1 MVRIITGAKK
11 TATKKPAA
19 KKPTKAASSK
29 NKPYKI
35 EKEVVIINGTKA
47 STALKKAVPA
57 VKVRVSRGKSYDPTA
72 TIKSPDDTASFFRKF
87 FTANKVEGQEQ
98 FAVMYLTRN
107 NAVIGIYMHTIGA
120 MTAVMVEA
128 KLIVATAMQLAAEN
142 IITCHNHP
150 SGNLTPSD
158 ADYKVAALLS
168 KQCKL
173 FGIGLQDNLII
184 TKTSSRSYS

>member
-1 MVRIITGAKK
+1 MVKILSGIKGTKK
-11 TATKKPAA
+11 VAPKKPAPTA
-19 KKPTKAASSK
+19 KKKTYKA
-29 NKPYKI
+29 
-35 EKEVVIINGTKA
+35 EKEFIVINGTKA
-47 STALKKAVPA
+47 STALSKAVPA
-57 VKVRVSRGKSYDPTA
+57 VKVRVSRGKSYDPNFIVKTNTDVVA
-72 TIKSPDDTASFFRKF
+72 AFRKF

-98 FAVMYLTRN
+98 MAVMYLARGLQ
-107 NAVIGIYMHTIGA
+107 VIGIYMHTVGA
-120 MTAVMVEA
+120 MTAVMVET
-128 KLIVATAMQLAAEN
+128 KLIMATAMQLAAEN

-184 TKTSSRSYS
+184 TKTSFRSYS

>member
-1 MVRIITGAKK
+1 
-11 TATKKPAA
+11 
-19 KKPTKAASSK
+19 
-29 NKPYKI
+29 
-35 EKEVVIINGTKA
+35 
-47 STALKKAVPA
+47 
-57 VKVRVSRGKSYDPTA
+57 
-72 TIKSPDDTASFFRKF
+72 
-87 FTANKVEGQEQ
+87 
-98 FAVMYLTRN
+98 
-107 NAVIGIYMHTIGA
+107 MHTIGA

-128 KLIVATAMQLAAEN
+128 KLIVATALQLAAEA